1 VTTVR
6 SRSAA
11 GVAAATVL
19 SWLGLVVHN
28 IADLPGQTLLSPETA
43 LPTVVYLVLLSLRLR
58 SPRPVTD
65 WLLLGWGSLH
75 MIGGAVLSVLPL
87 AALPFEPEQTVRHYT
102 FHVVY
107 GALQVP
113 LLVVLIRSLRR
124 SQAQARSARPNPV
137 GLGRDGLTTDN
148 RDATTEEPR

>member
-1 VTTVR
+1 
-6 SRSAA
+6 
-11 GVAAATVL
+11 
-19 SWLGLVVHN
+19 
-28 IADLPGQTLLSPETA
+28 
-43 LPTVVYLVLLSLRLR
+43 
-58 SPRPVTD
+58 VTD